1 MKFLGNLDEM
11 MENMDKEL
19 EDDPS
24 HRRNLPF
31 FGSVMNS
38 IKNPIKG
45 RGASPNTLNVN
56 SVQHAKISPTNSMD
70 YAAQNSFR
78 KIPDE

>member
-1 MKFLGNLDEM
+1 

-19 EDDPS
+19 EDDPG

-31 FGSVMNS
+31 FGTVMSS
-38 IKNPIKG
+38 IKNKG
-45 RGASPNTLNVN
+45 RGGASPNTLNVN

-70 YAAQNSFR
+70 YAAQNSFG
-78 KIPDE
+78 KIADE